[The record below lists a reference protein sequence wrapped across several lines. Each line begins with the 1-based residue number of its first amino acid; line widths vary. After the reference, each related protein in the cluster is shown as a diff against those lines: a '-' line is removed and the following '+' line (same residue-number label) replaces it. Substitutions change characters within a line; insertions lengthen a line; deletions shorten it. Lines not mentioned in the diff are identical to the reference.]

1 MKNATGYDG
10 EIYAAHYLKRK
21 RYKLV
26 DARFRSRFGEID
38 LIFRHRKVIVF
49 VEVKLR
55 KNKDFSE
62 AFEAVTYTKQQK
74 IIKTAQHWLQL
85 NKCDLQPRFDIVE
98 IYTDLGEINHIE
110 NAFGG

>member
-1 MKNATGYDG
+1 MESDEK
-10 EIYAAHYLKRK
+10 KK
-21 RYKLV
+21 RYKLI

-38 LIFRHRKVIVF
+38 LIFKHKKFVVF

-55 KNKDFSE
+55 KNKDYSC
-62 AFEAVTYTKQQK
+62 AFEAVTFDKQQK
-74 IIKTAQHWLQL
+74 IIKTAQQWLMI
-85 NKCDLQPRFDIVE
+85 NKCELQPRFDIVE